1 VTNPLTYDSP
11 ASLVAAYRGRTMII
25 RSPDPAAIVAGVTA
39 EDLETVSYIKLLSLE
54 GDVECLMN
62 WGHTIPVDL
71 VVADPCRDLPLL
83 YRYAPLCAS
92 HPIRVSVPLAPGFG
106 NVVKLAVSL
115 NFAVKIDGGQPDESL
130 VTDLQRLARFYL
142 HQSTVSEPIEFFHS
156 LFLALY
162 HHDPVTLWTIQEEDP
177 SLIRYITDQGE
188 ETLPGRLAGV
198 ALNQRFSMFVQE
210 LQDGVAGETGECVN
224 CDFLRQCQGY
234 FKWPRREYRCD
245 GVKALLQILK
255 SAAEELRA
263 DIASFPAPGDSGRT

>member
-1 VTNPLTYDSP
+1 VTNPLTYDIP

-54 GDVECLMN
+54 GDVDCLMN

-234 FKWPRREYRCD
+234 FKWPRREYPCD

>member
-1 VTNPLTYDSP
+1 
-11 ASLVAAYRGRTMII
+11 
-25 RSPDPAAIVAGVTA
+25 
-39 EDLETVSYIKLLSLE
+39 
-54 GDVECLMN
+54 MN

-83 YRYAPLCAS
+83 YRYAPLCAA
-92 HPIRVSVPLAPGFG
+92 HPIRVSVPLAPGFA

-115 NFAVKIDGGQPDESL
+115 NFAVKIEGGQPDESL
-130 VTDLQRLARFYL
+130 VAELLRLARFYL

-156 LFLALY
+156 LFLAMY

-177 SLIRYITDQGE
+177 SLIRYITDRGE

-198 ALNQRFSMFVQE
+198 ALNQGFSTFVQE

-263 DIASFPAPGDSGRT
+263 DVASFPAPGESGRT

>member
-1 VTNPLTYDSP
+1 VTNPLTYDIP

-25 RSPDPAAIVAGVTA
+25 RSPDPAAIVTGVTA
-39 EDLETVSYIKLLSLE
+39 EDLETVSFIKLLSLE
-54 GDVECLMN
+54 GDVDCLVG
-62 WGHTIPVDL
+62 WGDSIPVDL
-71 VVADPCRDLPLL
+71 VVADSCRDLPLL
-83 YRYAPLCAS
+83 YRCAPLRAT
-92 HPIRVSVPLAPGFG
+92 HPIRVSVPLAPGFA

-115 NFAVKIDGGQPDESL
+115 NFAVKIEGGQPDEAL
-130 VTDLQRLARFYL
+130 VAELQRLARFYL

-177 SLIRYITDQGE
+177 SLLRYITDQGE

-198 ALNQRFSMFVQE
+198 AFNQGFAAFVQD

-224 CDFLRQCQGY
+224 CNFLRQCQGY

-263 DIASFPAPGDSGRT
+263 DVASFPAPGESGRM